1 MGGKRRDWVKEEWDE
16 ILGNEDEHERA
27 VLLSNQYIKQE
38 LTWFVEG
45 EIFQG
50 VKERLPRSNFA
61 GIRWF
66 GSIPSKYRV
75 KPTNNL
81 RNSLLLKKTF
91 RQRKTVLT
99 LSIPAARVPYAARLD
114 QKMRY
119 VTRGYW
125 SKRMYHWIYDEL
137 KSKSEQLENEMR
149 R

>member
-1 MGGKRRDWVKEEWDE
+1 MGGKRRDWVKEEQDE
-16 ILGNEDEHERA
+16 IFGNEDEFERD

-38 LTWFVEG
+38 LTRFVEG
-45 EIFQG
+45 GLFQG
-50 VKERLPRSNFA
+50 VKQRLPRSNFA
-61 GIRWF
+61 GIRTVP
-66 GSIPSKYRV
+66 GSRYRV
-75 KPTNNL
+75 KSTNNL

-91 RQRKTVLT
+91 QQRKTVLT
-99 LSIPAARVPYAARLD
+99 LSIPDAQVPYAAKLD

-125 SKRMYHWIYDEL
+125 SERMYEWIYDEL

>member
-1 MGGKRRDWVKEEWDE
+1 MGGKRRNWVKEEQDE
-16 ILGNEDEHERA
+16 IFGNEDEFERD

-38 LTWFVEG
+38 LTRFVEG
-45 EIFQG
+45 ELFQG
-50 VKERLPRSNFA
+50 VKQRLPRSNFA
-61 GIRWF
+61 GIRTVP
-66 GSIPSKYRV
+66 GSRYRV

-91 RQRKTVLT
+91 QQRKTVLT
-99 LSIPAARVPYAARLD
+99 LSIPAARVPYAAKLD

-119 VTRGYW
+119 ITRGYW
-125 SKRMYHWIYDEL
+125 SERMYQWIYDEL